1 MQTARWEP
9 LTREG
14 RVLVTK
20 EHGFGTD
27 TVLLARFAAP
37 RAGERAAELGA
48 GCGAASLLWGLS
60 SGEVRVDAVELQEE
74 ACGLLRR
81 SVAENRLEE
90 RLAVHHADLRAL
102 EGVLDAGRC
111 DLVACNPPYPPAG
124 SGKASDDPAR
134 RMARHEETGTLREIA
149 QAAGRLLRFGG
160 RFCLCQ
166 RPERLCDVLLAL
178 REASLEPKR
187 LRFVQQREGSAPN
200 LFLAEGKKG
209 ARPGLQLLPNL
220 IIEDRAGG
228 YTRELE
234 ALYGSY
240 REATECPEN

>member
-27 TVLLARFAAP
+27 TILLARFAAP

-48 GCGAASLLWGLS
+48 GCGAASLLWCLS
-60 SGEVRVDAVELQEE
+60 SGEVRVDAVELQEK

-111 DLVACNPPYPPAG
+111 DLVACNPPYQPAG

-134 RMARHEETGTLREIA
+134 RMARHEETCTLREIA

-228 YTRELE
+228 YTREME

-240 REATECPEN
+240 REAAECPEN